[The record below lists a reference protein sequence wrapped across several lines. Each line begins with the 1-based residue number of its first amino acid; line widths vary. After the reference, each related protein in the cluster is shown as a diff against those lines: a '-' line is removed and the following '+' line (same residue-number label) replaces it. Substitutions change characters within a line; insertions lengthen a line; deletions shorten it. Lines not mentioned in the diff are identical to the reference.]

1 MKRCGAIGVFFV
13 FCLCCSADWPTYNHD
28 ALRSGYN
35 PAEKTLSP
43 ENAGRL
49 TLLWQTQLDNAPLA
63 LSALT
68 APVVADDLVF
78 VTGSSN
84 TFFAVDAKTGKVVW
98 SRTFTSF
105 TKPKQD
111 AFFLCP
117 NTPNATPVVDKEHG
131 IVYTLDATGRLYGL
145 DSKTGAVKFGPF
157 AWIPPYAKAWS
168 LNLHDGVLYTTT
180 SQSCGGDRSGIY
192 SMRVTDPMHIESHE
206 LLIRDGFGAGM
217 WLRGG
222 TVIGRE
228 GTVYVSTGDGK
239 FDPATGNY
247 SNTYLAV
254 TPDLSRV
261 RNYFLPPNW
270 EQISK
275 LDLDL
280 PSGGLVGFHF
290 HGRLLLAGGGKEAVL
305 YLLDS
310 ADLGGS
316 DHSKAL
322 DTTPVL
328 ANEGRTFQKL
338 GMWGTPA
345 AWTDAGGKT
354 WLYVP
359 LWGKLAKTAPNFPQ
373 SHGETPHGSI
383 VAFQVVAGANGKPA
397 LKPAWV
403 SLDMNLPDAPV
414 IANGVVF
421 VLATGE
427 NARQVHRVTTH
438 FKSTED
444 WKNNLLTTAQ
454 RSAGTEPAHLVALDA
469 KTGKL
474 LYQSGDAM
482 KSWVHFSGLAVTGG
496 RVYAVDHQSRLYCFG
511 LRTPAQ

>member
-1 MKRCGAIGVFFV
+1 
-13 FCLCCSADWPTYNHD
+13 
-28 ALRSGYN
+28 
-35 PAEKTLSP
+35 
-43 ENAGRL
+43 
-49 TLLWQTQLDNAPLA
+49 
-63 LSALT
+63 
-68 APVVADDLVF
+68 
-78 VTGSSN
+78 
-84 TFFAVDAKTGKVVW
+84 
-98 SRTFTSF
+98 
-105 TKPKQD
+105 
-111 AFFLCP
+111 
-117 NTPNATPVVDKEHG
+117 
-131 IVYTLDATGRLYGL
+131 
-145 DSKTGAVKFGPF
+145 
-157 AWIPPYAKAWS
+157 
-168 LNLHDGVLYTTT
+168 
-180 SQSCGGDRSGIY
+180 
-192 SMRVTDPMHIESHE
+192 
-206 LLIRDGFGAGM
+206 
-217 WLRGG
+217 
-222 TVIGRE
+222 
-228 GTVYVSTGDGK
+228 
-239 FDPATGNY
+239 
-247 SNTYLAV
+247 
-254 TPDLSRV
+254 LSRV

-421 VLATGE
+421 ALATGE